1 MVESSGDRWFKITVV
16 ISSGFF
22 AGFSIANAIYYN
34 RIRTGACSAI
44 TQGEATTLLWINII
58 LAVLAIIIFFWAL
71 WLLIF
76 TAEVRTSISNQAVQ
90 YAAGN
95 QGYVSQPPPQQP
107 VYQQSYPAPA
117 PVPLAPGQLVTTS
130 GAASA
135 NAVPAS
141 FLQQAASGQQF

>member
-34 RIRTGACSAI
+34 RIRTGACSAV
-44 TQGEATTLLWINII
+44 TQGEAATLLWINII
-58 LAVLAIIIFFWAL
+58 LAILAIIIFFWAL

-76 TAEVRTSISNQAVQ
+76 TAEVRTDLNNQVTR
-90 YAAGN
+90 YAAG
-95 QGYVSQPPPQQP
+95 QSAYVSQPPLQQP
-107 VYQQSYPAPA
+107 VYQQPIMTPSQ
-117 PVPLAPGQLVTTS
+117 VPLSPGQIVTTS

-135 NAVPAS
+135 DAVPAS
-141 FLQQAASGQQF
+141 VLQQVASGQQF